1 MNDHSY
7 YEELTALDAGGYLSD
22 QEYGELREHLAAC
35 AECRGTEREYRDL
48 VRSGLPLV
56 RGDRFDF
63 TDKMKA
69 RPETGVRE
77 RFLERA
83 RREGIRFSPN
93 VEKPNSPHWMH
104 LGYRAAVA
112 AVAAVVILAAM
123 FYGPNISRR
132 MASQERA
139 QQEVDRLK
147 HENADLTTRL
157 AERDQLAA
165 TQQKEIR
172 DLRVQIANATQD
184 AESHRRESEQRGV
197 RIEQSTSQTA
207 HLLDELQNREKQLA
221 DATGEIA
228 RINQLRATD
237 QASLVAQQVRINE
250 ISDQLRIADAT
261 LDMERQLAAAGR
273 DIRELMVARQLHVVD
288 VRDMDANGKP
298 SQAFARVFL
307 TEGKSLMFYAFDL
320 NEGRVT
326 KAKARFQVWGE
337 RLGKQSSVRSLGL
350 LYVDD
355 KAEKRWTLKVDNQD
369 LLSEIDS
376 VFVTVSPPGEGN
388 KPSGRRLL
396 YAYLGEPNHP

>member
-7 YEELTALDAGGYLSD
+7 YEELTALGAGGYLSD
-22 QEYGELREHLAAC
+22 QEYGELRQHLEAC
-35 AECRGTEREYRDL
+35 AECRETKREYRDL
-48 VRSGLPLV
+48 VRSCLPLV

-63 TDKMKA
+63 VGKMKA

-93 VEKPNSPHWMH
+93 VEKPDSPRWMH
-104 LGYRAAVA
+104 MGYRAAAV
-112 AVAAVVILAAM
+112 AVAAVVVLAAV

-132 MASQERA
+132 MASDARA

-147 HENADLTTRL
+147 RENADLITRL
-157 AERDQLAA
+157 AGRDQLAA
-165 TQQKEIR
+165 KQQKEIR
-172 DLRVQIANATQD
+172 DLRAQIANATKS
-184 AESHRRESEQRGV
+184 AESHPRDSEQRGV

-250 ISDQLRIADAT
+250 ISDQLRVANAT
-261 LDMERQLAAAGR
+261 LDMERQLSAAGR

-288 VRDMDANGKP
+288 VRDTDANGKP

-337 RLGKQSSVRSLGL
+337 QLGKQSSVRSLGL

-355 KAEKRWTLKVDNQD
+355 NAQKRWALKVDNPD

-376 VFVTVSPPGEGN
+376 VFVTISPPGGGV
-388 KPSGRRLL
+388 KPSGQRLL

>member
-7 YEELTALDAGGYLSD
+7 YEELMALGAGGYLSD
-22 QEYGELREHLAAC
+22 QEYGELRKHLGGC
-35 AECRGTEREYRDL
+35 TECRGIEREYRDL

-56 RGDRFDF
+56 QGDRLDF
-63 TDKMKA
+63 VGQMKA
-69 RPETGVRE
+69 RPEAGVRE

-83 RREGIRFSPN
+83 RREGIKLSPN
-93 VEKPNSPHWMH
+93 VEKPDSRHWMH
-104 LGYRAAVA
+104 LSYRAAVA
-112 AVAAVVILAAM
+112 AAAAVVVLAAV

-132 MASQERA
+132 MASDA
-139 QQEVDRLK
+139 QARQEVDRLK
-147 HENADLTTRL
+147 RENADLTARL

-172 DLRVQIANATQD
+172 DLRGQIANATKNV
-184 AESHRRESEQRGV
+184 ESYRRASEQMGV

-221 DATGEIA
+221 DATGETA

-237 QASLVAQQVRINE
+237 QASLVAQQIRINE
-250 ISDQLRIADAT
+250 ISDQLRVANAT

-298 SQAFARVFL
+298 SQAFGRVFL
-307 TEGKSLMFYAFDL
+307 TEGRSLRFYAFDL

-326 KAKARFQVWGE
+326 NAKACFQVWGE
-337 RLGKQSSVRSLGL
+337 QLGKQSSVRSLGI

-355 KAEKRWTLKVDNQD
+355 KAQKRWVLKVDNPD
-369 LLSEIDS
+369 LLREIDS
-376 VFVTVSPPGEGN
+376 VFVTVSSLGVGN
-388 KPSGRRLL
+388 RPSGQRLL

>member
-7 YEELTALDAGGYLSD
+7 YEELTALGAGGYLSN

-56 RGDRFDF
+56 RSDRFDF
-63 TDKMKA
+63 MDKMKA

-83 RREGIRFSPN
+83 RREGIRFSLN
-93 VEKPNSPHWMH
+93 VEKPDAPRSIH

-112 AVAAVVILAAM
+112 AVAAVVVLAAV
-123 FYGPNISRR
+123 FYGPNFSRR
-132 MASQERA
+132 VASEARA
-139 QQEVDRLK
+139 QQEVERLK
-147 HENADLTTRL
+147 RENADLTTRL

-172 DLRVQIANATQD
+172 DLRGQIANTTKN
-184 AESHRRESEQRGV
+184 AETHRSDSEQSAV
-197 RIEQSTSQTA
+197 RLGQSTSQTA
-207 HLLDELQNREKQLA
+207 HLPDELQNREKQLA
-221 DATGEIA
+221 DATAEIA
-228 RINQLRATD
+228 RINQLHATD
-237 QASLVAQQVRINE
+237 QASLVAQQIHINE
-250 ISDQLRIADAT
+250 ISDQLRVANAT

-288 VRDMDANGKP
+288 VRDTNANGKP

-307 TEGKSLMFYAFDL
+307 TEGKSLTFYAFDL
-320 NEGRVT
+320 NEGRV
-326 KAKARFQVWGE
+326 ANSKARFQVWSQQ
-337 RLGKQSSVRSLGL
+337 LASKSSVRSLGF

-355 KAEKRWTLKVDNQD
+355 KAEKRWVLKVDNPD

-376 VFVTVSPPGEGN
+376 VFVTVSPPGGI
-388 KPSGRRLL
+388 KPSGQRLL

>member
-7 YEELTALDAGGYLSD
+7 YEELTALGAGGYLSD
-22 QEYGELREHLAAC
+22 EEYSELREHLAAC

-48 VRSGLPLV
+48 VCSGLPLV
-56 RGDRFDF
+56 RGERVDF
-63 TDKMKA
+63 MGKMKA
-69 RPETGVRE
+69 RPEAGVRE

-83 RREGIRFSPN
+83 RREGIRFSLN
-93 VEKPNSPHWMH
+93 VEKPQPARWMH

-112 AVAAVVILAAM
+112 AVAAVVVLTAV
-123 FYGPNISRR
+123 FYGPNISGRR
-132 MASQERA
+132 ASEARA

-147 HENADLTTRL
+147 RDNADLTTRL

-165 TQQKEIR
+165 AQQKEIR
-172 DLRVQIANATQD
+172 DLRGQIAKGTMH
-184 AESHRRESEQRGV
+184 AESHRSDSEQRGV
-197 RIEQSTSQTA
+197 RMEQSTSQTA
-207 HLLDELQNREKQLA
+207 RLLDELQNREKQLA

-228 RINQLRATD
+228 RINQLRETD

-250 ISDQLRIADAT
+250 ISDSLRVASAT

-298 SQAFARVFL
+298 GQAFARVFL
-307 TEGKSLMFYAFDL
+307 TEGKSLTFYAFDL
-320 NEGRVT
+320 NEGGAART
-326 KAKARFQVWGE
+326 KARFQVWGQQ
-337 RLGKQSSVRSLGL
+337 LASKSSVRSLGI

-355 KAEKRWTLKVDNQD
+355 KAQKRWALKVDNPA

-376 VFVTVSPPGEGN
+376 VFVTVSPPGGGI
-388 KPSGRRLL
+388 KPSGQRLL